1 MLYLKFLFAKIQTFN
16 KLMCISLVIGRPPKN
31 RICTWCA
38 ESRQPLKYILPT
50 QHGKKEFCS
59 ETCLSEFR
67 KAYNKVNKTRPAEHL
82 KDCVSSQ
89 LR

>member
-1 MLYLKFLFAKIQTFN
+1 
-16 KLMCISLVIGRPPKN
+16 MCISVVTGRPPKN

-67 KAYNKVNKTRPAEHL
+67 KAYNKVHT
-82 KDCVSSQ
+82 DSSY
-89 LR
+89 